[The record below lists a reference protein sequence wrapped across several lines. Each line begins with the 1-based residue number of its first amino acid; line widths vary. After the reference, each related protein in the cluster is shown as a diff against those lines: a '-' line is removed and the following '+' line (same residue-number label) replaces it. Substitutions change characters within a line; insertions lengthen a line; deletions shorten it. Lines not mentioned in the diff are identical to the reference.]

1 MKKSASPQ
9 RKIRPRLKWRLP
21 AILLVLAFVN
31 VAIFASMIA
40 SDGSAPM
47 MAKTAYA
54 QGGSEATDKVEP
66 IDHYPVP
73 GENGALAYSLR
84 DPWDKTSLTYFF
96 HNCPTNLDCEQAR
109 QAIRDSFQ
117 TWANVSSLIFA
128 EVTDA
133 SQADMEVTWASS
145 GDPEGT
151 LGIVGGVLAYC
162 FFPRYGGDM
171 WIDDAEPWSIGDGAP
186 TDIISTAVHE
196 IGHGIGLGHS
206 EFTTAIMYPYA
217 GYATKLGDDDIS
229 AIQSLYGPPGSTT
242 STPTNTT
249 PPNGTNGI
257 PSNNV
262 PGDVAEVE
270 GEITNKESASV
281 FDLAVEANTT
291 VTVTMET
298 TSGDLDPYVG
308 IMTADRTTV
317 VVENDNFDAT
327 STNAQVS
334 AYFAEAGNYIVVA
347 TRFGFQDGAT
357 TGTFKVTAQFESGDT
372 TGGTN
377 PNIPPGPTTFK
388 WRISNYTDIELCGVF
403 FSASD
408 ASDWGP
414 NQIEGERL
422 APMTY
427 FEWDI
432 QPGTYDVQV
441 ADCNN
446 NTLEAYKIEVSRDL
460 EVQIYLDRIT
470 SVPLGTPPQDTP
482 TNQTPNDQTVTLR
495 ISNLAGT
502 DLCQVYVSASTETN
516 WGDNQLEANE
526 VFANQTYIEWSVP
539 PGSYDVKVFDCLN
552 NTLEA
557 YQFDVTNGLD
567 IQVFATEIVGVPLQ

>member
-1 MKKSASPQ
+1 MKKSALPQ
-9 RKIRPRLKWRLP
+9 RKISPRHTWRLP
-21 AILLVLAFVN
+21 AVLLALAIVN
-31 VAIFASMIA
+31 VAIFVSLIT
-40 SDGSAPM
+40 SDGSAP
-47 MAKTAYA
+47 KTAFA
-54 QGGSEATDKVEP
+54 QGGSEATDKAEP
-66 IDHYPVP
+66 IDQYPVP
-73 GENGALAYSLR
+73 GENGSMQFSLR

-96 HNCPTNLDCEQAR
+96 HNCPSNLDCEQAR

-117 TWANVSSLIFA
+117 TWANVSSLTFS
-128 EVTDA
+128 EVTDVTL
-133 SQADMEVTWASS
+133 ADMEVTWASS

-151 LGIVGGVLAYC
+151 LGTPSGVLAYC

-171 WIDDAEPWSIGDGAP
+171 WIDDSEPWTIGDGGP
-186 TDIISTAVHE
+186 EDIISTAVHE

-206 EFTTAIMYPYA
+206 EYTTAIMYPYA
-217 GYATKLGDDDIS
+217 GYANKLGEDDIN

-270 GEITNKESASV
+270 GEITNKDSAV
-281 FDLAVEANTT
+281 IFDLPVEANTT
-291 VTVTMET
+291 VTVTMEAT
-298 TSGDLDPYVG
+298 GGDLDPYVG
-308 IMTADRTTV
+308 IMASDRSAV
-317 VVENDNFDAT
+317 IVENDNFDT
-327 STNAQVS
+327 STNAQVK
-334 AYFAEAGNYIVVA
+334 AYFADAGDYIVVA
-347 TRFGFQDGAT
+347 TRFGFQDGST
-357 TGTFKVTAQFESGDT
+357 TGPFKVTAAFETGDT

-377 PNIPPGPTTFK
+377 PNVPPGPTTFK
-388 WRISNYTDIELCGVF
+388 WRVSNYTDIELCGVF
-403 FSASD
+403 FSSSD

-414 NQIEGERL
+414 NQIEGNSL
-422 APMTY
+422 APQTY

-446 NTLEAYKIEVSRDL
+446 NTLEAYKIEVTRDL

-470 SVPLGTPPQDTP
+470 PVPLGTPPQDTP
-482 TNQTPNDQTVTLR
+482 TSQTPQDQTATLR

-502 DLCQVYVSASTETN
+502 DLCEVYFSPSTETN
-516 WGDNQLEANE
+516 WGENRLQQGEK
-526 VFANQTYIEWSVP
+526 FADQTYIEWAVP
-539 PGSYDVKVFDCLN
+539 PGSYDIKVFDCFN

-567 IQVFATEIVGVPLQ
+567 IQVNPTEINSVPLQ